1 MVESVTVKNVRT
13 GETVTIKTEGVF
25 VFVGWVPNTAF
36 VKGLIN
42 LDNSGYIITDSYMNT
57 NIKGIFAI
65 GDVRSKKFRQIAEA
79 VGDAT
84 VGALAV
90 SEYISEM

>member
-1 MVESVTVKNVRT
+1 
-13 GETVTIKTEGVF
+13 
-25 VFVGWVPNTAF
+25 
-36 VKGLIN
+36 
-42 LDNSGYIITDSYMNT
+42 MNT